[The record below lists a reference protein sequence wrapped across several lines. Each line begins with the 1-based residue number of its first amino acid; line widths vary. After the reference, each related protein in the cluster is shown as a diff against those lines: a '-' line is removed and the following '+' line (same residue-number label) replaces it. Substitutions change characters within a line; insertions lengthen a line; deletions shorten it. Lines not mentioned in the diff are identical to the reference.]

1 MSVSGVSLRDVAA
14 AIGANAVSEDV
25 RVAAVHHNTR
35 RVEPGSLF
43 VAVVGA
49 RTDGHDLVADA
60 VASGAVAAVV
70 ERRVEVPIPQLVVP
84 NSRAVLAAASAC
96 VYGYPADRLDLIG
109 VTGTNGKTT
118 VTHFLEVIAQ
128 AAGKAAGVIGT
139 LGARIG
145 GEPVALERTTPEAN
159 RVQQLLAAMVEAGVT
174 VAALEVSSHALAL
187 HRVDGMR
194 FDVAAFTN
202 LSRDHLDFHHSMEEY
217 FAVKADLFTEGRAA
231 HGVVFVDDPWGRRVA
246 TTTTIPVTTVG
257 ADPACDVWFSD
268 VDCVADHTSFVLHAG
283 DREQQIHLSLPGRFN
298 VANAAVAAA
307 AALRIGIGLGA
318 VAVGLAGITA
328 IPGRFEVVR
337 GPVPFTVIVD
347 YAHTPEAVEAVI
359 AETRS
364 ILDGRV
370 IVVVGAGG
378 DRDRDKR
385 PLMGAAAA
393 TADLA
398 IFTSDNPRSEDP
410 TTILAEVLAGATQ
423 PAASVPVVAE
433 VDRRA
438 AIRTS
443 LQAAGPGDAVL
454 ILGKGHEQGQEF
466 ANGRIEAFDDR
477 LVAAEEMAVLSGV
490 GPG

>member
-1 MSVSGVSLRDVAA
+1 
-14 AIGANAVSEDV
+14 
-25 RVAAVHHNTR
+25 
-35 RVEPGSLF
+35 
-43 VAVVGA
+43 
-49 RTDGHDLVADA
+49 
-60 VASGAVAAVV
+60 
-70 ERRVEVPIPQLVVP
+70 
-84 NSRAVLAAASAC
+84 
-96 VYGYPADRLDLIG
+96 
-109 VTGTNGKTT
+109 
-118 VTHFLEVIAQ
+118 
-128 AAGKAAGVIGT
+128 
-139 LGARIG
+139 
-145 GEPVALERTTPEAN
+145 
-159 RVQQLLAAMVEAGVT
+159 
-174 VAALEVSSHALAL
+174 
-187 HRVDGMR
+187 
-194 FDVAAFTN
+194 
-202 LSRDHLDFHHSMEEY
+202 
-217 FAVKADLFTEGRAA
+217 
-231 HGVVFVDDPWGRRVA
+231 
-246 TTTTIPVTTVG
+246 
-257 ADPACDVWFSD
+257 
-268 VDCVADHTSFVLHAG
+268 
-283 DREQQIHLSLPGRFN
+283 
-298 VANAAVAAA
+298 
-307 AALRIGIGLGA
+307 
-318 VAVGLAGITA
+318 
-328 IPGRFEVVR
+328 
-337 GPVPFTVIVD
+337 VPFTVIVD

-398 IFTSDNPRSEDP
+398 IITSDNPRSEDP